1 MNVHALKSVTPR
13 YDAVE
18 DRILLA
24 INAGQDDAWA
34 CWLTR
39 RMALGVLGRLNQY
52 LDQTSA
58 MAAKTPLEYRAE
70 VVAMERQAAVAK
82 TQKALS
88 RVAGEQLAPLSAVGE
103 LAHELKLTPQD
114 EGFLLSLKGHEGGQ
128 AQGTI
133 SRAELQTILLVIE
146 QEVAKA
152 GWREGPASVVPPSQ
166 ADPSETKRRVN

>member
-1 MNVHALKSVTPR
+1 MNAHALKSVTPH

-24 INAGQDDAWA
+24 INAGQENAWA

-39 RMALGVLGRLNQY
+39 HMALGVLGRLNQY

-70 VVAMERQAAVAK
+70 VVAMERQVAVAK
-82 TQKALS
+82 TQTALS
-88 RVAGEQLAPLSAVGE
+88 RVEGGQLAPLSAAGE
-103 LAHELKLTPQD
+103 LAHELKLTPQGD
-114 EGFLLSLKGHEGGQ
+114 GFLLSLTGHEGGQ
-128 AQGTI
+128 AQGTV
-133 SRAELQTILLVIE
+133 SRAELQTILLLIE

-166 ADPSETKRRVN
+166 ADTGETKRRVN

>member
-39 RMALGVLGRLNQY
+39 RMALGMLGRLNQY

-70 VVAMERQAAVAK
+70 VVAMERQAAVAT
-82 TQKALS
+82 TQKTLS
-88 RVAGEQLAPLSAVGE
+88 RTPEKQLAPLSSIGE

-114 EGFLLSLKGHEGGQ
+114 EGFLLSLTGREGGQ
-128 AQGTI
+128 AQGVV
-133 SRAELQTILLVIE
+133 SRAELQTILLLIE
-146 QEVAKA
+146 QEVIKA
-152 GWREGPASVVPPSQ
+152 GWREGPASVVPPPQ
-166 ADPSETKRRVN
+166 ADSNKSKRRAN

>member
-1 MNVHALKSVTPR
+1 MHALKSVTPR
-13 YDAVE
+13 YDPVE

-24 INAGQDDAWA
+24 MNAGQDDAWA

-39 RMALGVLGRLNQY
+39 RMALGMLGHLNQY

-58 MAAKTPLEYRAE
+58 MAARTPLEYRAE

-82 TQKALS
+82 TQMAMS
-88 RVAGEQLAPLSAVGE
+88 RVAGEQLAPLTAVGE

-114 EGFLLSLKGHEGGQ
+114 EGFLLSLKGYEGGQ
-128 AQGTI
+128 AQGTV

-146 QEVAKA
+146 QEVGKA
-152 GWREGPASVVPPSQ
+152 CWREGPASVVPPPQ
-166 ADPSETKRRVN
+166 ADPSETKRRAN

>member
-1 MNVHALKSVTPR
+1 MNVHALKSVTPH

-24 INAGQDDAWA
+24 INAGQEDAWA

-39 RMALGVLGRLNQY
+39 RMALGMLGRLNPY

-82 TQKALS
+82 TQMALS
-88 RVAGEQLAPLSAVGE
+88 KVEGEKLAPLSAVGE
-103 LAHELKLTPQD
+103 LAHELKLIPQG
-114 EGFLLSLKGHEGGQ
+114 EGFLLLLTGHEGGQ
-128 AQGTI
+128 TQGAL
-133 SRAELQTILLVIE
+133 SRAELQTILLMIE
-146 QEVAKA
+146 QEVAKGRLA
-152 GWREGPASVVPPSQ
+152 
-166 ADPSETKRRVN
+166 